1 VRRGGKLVVLQIS
14 ALLIAVLVSPSFA
27 DFGYSPVDYP
37 PSGGMSH
44 EEILEDIYEQEFSVS
59 GTFEGFGGTG
69 GINAYRV
76 YDFDNEMLSLHIV
89 AGDQTDIDQIWTDGI
104 AMVSAEAKYSAQ
116 GHPQSFGW
124 NEGGTGTNYV
134 ELVDEVGDSALIP
147 ISGDFIWGFRP
158 GDDEWWSLQSLNG
171 GYDHMVTYYITGAD
185 LYGETIWLIFL
196 ENAPTSPEDWDYND
210 FVVEITAVVPEPAT
224 ICLFGL
230 GALALLRKR
239 RK

>member
-1 VRRGGKLVVLQIS
+1 VRRGGKLIVVLA
-14 ALLIAVLVSPSFA
+14 ALMVVSVAVPSYSVPA
-27 DFGYSPVDYP
+27 YSPVHYP

-44 EEILEDIYEQEFSVS
+44 EEILEDVYEQEFSVS
-59 GTFEGFGGTG
+59 GTFEGFESTG
-69 GINAYRV
+69 GIKAYRV
-76 YDFDNEMLSLHIV
+76 YDQDELLSLHIV
-89 AGDQTDIDQIWTDGI
+89 TGDQTHIDQIWTDGI

-134 ELVDEVGDSALIP
+134 ELLDEVGDSALIP
-147 ISGDFIWGFRP
+147 ISGDFLWGFRP

-185 LYGETIWLIFL
+185 LYGETIWLLFL
-196 ENAPTSPEDWDYND
+196 ENSPTSPEDWDYND
-210 FVVEITAVVPEPAT
+210 FVVEVSAVPEPAT

>member
-1 VRRGGKLVVLQIS
+1 VRRDGK
-14 ALLIAVLVSPSFA
+14 LIAVLAALMVVTVAVPSYSVP
-27 DFGYSPVDYP
+27 GYSPIHYP
-37 PSGGMSH
+37 PTGGMSH
-44 EEILEDIYEQEFSVS
+44 EEILEDVYEVEFSVS
-59 GTFEGFGGTG
+59 GTFEGFEGIG

-76 YDFDNEMLSLHIV
+76 YDQDELLSLHV
-89 AGDQTDIDQIWTDGI
+89 VTGDQTHIDQIWTDGI

-134 ELVDEVGDSALIP
+134 ELLNEVGDSALIP
-147 ISGDFIWGFRP
+147 INGDFLWGFRP

-185 LYGETIWLIFL
+185 LYGETIWLLFL
-196 ENAPTSPEDWDYND
+196 ENAPTSPDDWDYND
-210 FVVEITAVVPEPAT
+210 FVVEITAVPEPAT